1 VADRVEFHRHT
12 RAGVAVTTEV
22 LPWLVLTG
30 NSAAVLKPDGLC
42 LVLIGLRAPLQE
54 FDTFPLTLR
63 FDKADAITV
72 EVTVEEPGA
81 AEPREDYGL

>member
-1 VADRVEFHRHT
+1 
-12 RAGVAVTTEV
+12 
-22 LPWLVLTG
+22 
-30 NSAAVLKPDGLC
+30 LC